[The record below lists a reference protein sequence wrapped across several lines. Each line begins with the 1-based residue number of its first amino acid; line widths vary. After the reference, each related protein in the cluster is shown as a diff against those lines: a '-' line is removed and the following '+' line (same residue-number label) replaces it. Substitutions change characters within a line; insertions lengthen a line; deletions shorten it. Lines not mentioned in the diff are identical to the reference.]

1 MSFNMTIN
9 NDLTCSE
16 IVELRM
22 SLTVNI
28 EQMDKMLERSLEFG
42 IKENV
47 SYYSDRIN
55 RMKVLKDK
63 LDNTYGAKAE

>member
-9 NDLTCSE
+9 KDLTCSE

-42 IKENV
+42 IKANV

-55 RMKVLKDK
+55 RIKVLKDK
-63 LDNTYGAKAE
+63 LNNTYGAKAE

>member
-1 MSFNMTIN
+1 
-9 NDLTCSE
+9 
-16 IVELRM
+16 M